1 MNTLRTYILRLV
13 AVAVFM
19 VAMTVPTVDARD
31 FIVVID
37 PGHGGKDAGAL
48 GDKTN
53 EKTINLAVGLKL
65 RKLLNKEMK
74 DVKVVMTRDDD
85 RFVTLQGRCDIANK
99 AKADLFISIHANSID
114 KKSPKR
120 KTINGAAVYTLG
132 LSRSNANLEVAMREN
147 GVMKLE
153 SDYSTTYQ
161 GFDPS
166 SAESYI
172 MFEMMQHNNL
182 DQSINLAQ
190 AVQNEFVSTAGRRNL
205 GVKQAPF
212 WVLVKTGMPAIL
224 VELDFI
230 CNPTQEK
237 FMASASGQDK
247 LARSIFNGIKKYRG
261 SNGKTTIT
269 AQSPVVT
276 GVDSD
281 ESDDSEAE
289 PAPAPD
295 TAGKIVYKVQ
305 FLTSDSELRRG
316 DKRLKGL
323 SPVESYRDGGLVK
336 YTHGSTTSMAEAQR
350 ILKKVKKSFPQAFII
365 KTRDGKRI
373 K

>member
-1 MNTLRTYILRLV
+1 MDTLRTYILRLV
-13 AVAVFM
+13 TVAVFM
-19 VAMTVPTVDARD
+19 VAMAIPAVQARD
-31 FIVVID
+31 FVVVID

-53 EKTINLAVGLKL
+53 EKTVNLAVGLKL

-190 AVQNEFVSTAGRRNL
+190 AVQNEFVATAGRRNL

-237 FMASASGQDK
+237 FMSSASGQDK

-261 SNGKTTIT
+261 SNGKTTIA
-269 AQSPVVT
+269 AQSPVVAN
-276 GVDSD
+276 DSGD
-281 ESDDSEAE
+281 NEDAEAE
-289 PAPAPD
+289 TSAPA
-295 TAGKIVYKVQ
+295 AAQGKIVYKVQ

-323 SPVESYRDGGLVK
+323 SPVESYRDGGLIK
-336 YTHGSTTSMAEAQR
+336 YTHGSTTSMAEAQK